1 MAYDCPARFL
11 EGPPG
16 GCRKGSGTDE
26 DVNDALHLATPNGI
40 DGGSSDVQ
48 PKRQNEDME
57 IKIKGLVRRQL
68 VYGFVA
74 EKDGEGEIV
83 GSSVVKL
90 ARRNAFELVGLKRP
104 ALAPAWRWK
113 MG

>member
-1 MAYDCPARFL
+1 MPERFKR
-11 EGPPG
+11 ER
-16 GCRKGSGTDE
+16 GCS
-26 DVNDALHLATPNGI
+26 DALFFV
-40 DGGSSDVQ
+40 S
-48 PKRQNEDME
+48 PKRHRRRLVRRPTQEGKTTNME

-74 EKDGEGEIV
+74 EKDAEGEIV

-113 MG
+113 TD

>member
-1 MAYDCPARFL
+1 MPERP
-11 EGPPG
+11 ENGRG
-16 GCRKGSGTDE
+16 GS
-26 DVNDALHLATPNGI
+26 DALFLVIPQRHRRRLVRRPNQKGETT
-40 DGGSSDVQ
+40 
-48 PKRQNEDME
+48 NME

-74 EKDGEGEIV
+74 EKDAEGEIV
-83 GSSVVKL
+83 GSSVVRL

-113 MG
+113 

>member
-1 MAYDCPARFL
+1 MPFFLVLIPLASATACPAFN
-11 EGPPG
+11 P
-16 GCRKGSGTDE
+16 KGETR
-26 DVNDALHLATPNGI
+26 N
-40 DGGSSDVQ
+40 
-48 PKRQNEDME
+48 ME

-68 VYGFVA
+68 VYGFEA
-74 EKDGEGEIV
+74 EKDGEGQII

>member
-1 MAYDCPARFL
+1 MPYFLVLNQMASTTAGPAFN
-11 EGPPG
+11 P
-16 GCRKGSGTDE
+16 KGETR
-26 DVNDALHLATPNGI
+26 N
-40 DGGSSDVQ
+40 
-48 PKRQNEDME
+48 ME
-57 IKIKGLVRRQL
+57 IRIKGLVRRQL
-68 VYGFVA
+68 VYGFEA
-74 EKDGEGEIV
+74 EKDGEGEII

>member
-1 MAYDCPARFL
+1 MPYSSSPNTASSTACPSSNP
-11 EGPPG
+11 EG
-16 GCRKGSGTDE
+16 
-26 DVNDALHLATPNGI
+26 NH
-40 DGGSSDVQ
+40 
-48 PKRQNEDME
+48 EDME

-68 VYGFVA
+68 VYGFEA
-74 EKDGEGEIV
+74 EKDAEGQIV

>member
-1 MAYDCPARFL
+1 MPERFKR
-11 EGPPG
+11 ER
-16 GCRKGSGTDE
+16 GCS
-26 DVNDALHLATPNGI
+26 DALFFV
-40 DGGSSDVQ
+40 S
-48 PKRQNEDME
+48 PKRHRRRLVRRPNPKGKTKHME

-74 EKDGEGEIV
+74 EKDAEGEIV

-104 ALAPAWRWK
+104 APAPAWRWK

>member
-1 MAYDCPARFL
+1 MPY
-11 EGPPG
+11 
-16 GCRKGSGTDE
+16 
-26 DVNDALHLATPNGI
+26 
-40 DGGSSDVQ
+40 SSFN
-48 PKRQNEDME
+48 PKRHRRRSSVDPTEKAKRE
-57 IKIKGLVRRQL
+57 IWKSKSKVLCAGNWFTDSRL
-68 VYGFVA
+68 
-74 EKDGEGEIV
+74 EKDAGGEII

>member
-1 MAYDCPARFL
+1 MPYFL
-11 EGPPG
+11 VTLKWHRRRLIRRSTQEGKT
-16 GCRKGSGTDE
+16 R
-26 DVNDALHLATPNGI
+26 N
-40 DGGSSDVQ
+40 
-48 PKRQNEDME
+48 ME

-68 VYGFVA
+68 VYGFEA
-74 EKDGEGEIV
+74 EKDSEGQII

-104 ALAPAWRWK
+104 AQAPAWRWK

>member
-1 MAYDCPARFL
+1 MPYFFVLNPEASATACPAL
-11 EGPPG
+11 NP
-16 GCRKGSGTDE
+16 KGETR
-26 DVNDALHLATPNGI
+26 N
-40 DGGSSDVQ
+40 
-48 PKRQNEDME
+48 ME
-57 IKIKGLVRRQL
+57 IRIKGLVRRQL
-68 VYGFVA
+68 VYGFEA
-74 EKDGEGEIV
+74 EKDGEGQVI